1 MRPLEGGGGKGIP
14 CLCCFDGLK
23 RIIMVTPGLYNSLES
38 GEKQKGVF
46 GARPVILMVDMVG
59 LGELIAW
66 RRSPREQHL
75 QTN

>member
-1 MRPLEGGGGKGIP
+1 
-14 CLCCFDGLK
+14 
-23 RIIMVTPGLYNSLES
+23 MVTPGLYNSLES

-46 GARPVILMVDMVG
+46 GAQPVILMVDTVG